1 MIFIPH
7 SPLSLHVYQLL
18 GRRLHS
24 AFIVLFLWSS
34 GGWFTFNDSRVTP
47 TDEEAVKRAWGGRW
61 GQSSTWQRRCAVSS
75 GTGVSSQG
83 AGVGSSSSSQS
94 SAEPT
99 THKWG
104 NSAANAYML
113 MYRRV
118 DPPVNK
124 RHLRREEVPEHVVR
138 EVRDEDRRVA
148 EAEATA
154 EAARVAQASTI
165 HVKVKLNGGPEEKL
179 IKGDKRRPIREL
191 ADRAAEAFGVPIFG
205 EVLEEKGEPLIGAE
219 LVMESVSDGGDSGGG
234 ETDRETQDEGRSDV
248 SAVGRGGVGTGTVA
262 VASAVT
268 NDLDHGSNDLSDGR
282 EGLEIV
288 GYDDAA
294 SGSSIAPAEALSK
307 VGSPPVQRLVR
318 LREYICVARLP
329 GMPLEEE
336 SSPADLFFPSSN
348 KTLWLET
355 REPGFPWLRFDRDDI
370 NVVVVRF
377 ERVQEFDDPVEAA
390 MCREERVVGNGDE
403 EGAGSRIS
411 TEASPGKVPL
421 PPRVFPVLGKFAPER
436 NTRMKPSGTVREV
449 RAQLA
454 EFAGTVEERTRVFTM
469 ETDRPESTY
478 KVVCP
483 PRFSHQRLVET
494 PHPVNGGYEGVCHE
508 GADEKSVGD
517 REDDAAF
524 PREPRTIYNNASSSP
539 FSLSTA
545 AASAG
550 EQMETKDAAPMIGF
564 TTAKELVEAEARKA
578 ATVAATNCIEGIEG
592 EIDGAYCQEDDG
604 SSLAGHAVEE
614 PDKEDEIVVLGKRGT
629 NFVHKVFVE
638 EVPEE
643 EMGDDGGGN
652 MSLAVQ
658 AALDEPNR

>member
-1 MIFIPH
+1 MT
-7 SPLSLHVYQLL
+7 
-18 GRRLHS
+18 
-24 AFIVLFLWSS
+24 LFLWSP

-61 GQSSTWQRRCAVSS
+61 GQSSTWQRRCVVSS
-75 GTGVSSQG
+75 GTGVSTQG

-165 HVKVKLNGGPEEKL
+165 HVKVKLNGGLEEKTV
-179 IKGDKRRPIREL
+179 KGDKRRPIREL
-191 ADRAAEAFGVPIFG
+191 ADRAAEAFGVPVFG

-248 SAVGRGGVGTGTVA
+248 SAVGRGGVGAGTIA
-262 VASAVT
+262 GASAIT
-268 NDLDHGSNDLSDGR
+268 NDPDHVSNEISDGR

-288 GYDDAA
+288 GYGAAA

-307 VGSPPVQRLVR
+307 AGSPSVQRLVR
-318 LREYICVARLP
+318 LREYICAARLP
-329 GMPLEEE
+329 GIPLEEE
-336 SSPADLFFPSSN
+336 SSPADLFFTSSN

-355 REPGFPWLRFDRDDI
+355 REPGFPWPRFDRDDI
-370 NVVVVRF
+370 NVEVVRF
-377 ERVQEFDDPVEAA
+377 ERVRGFDDSVEAA
-390 MCREERVVGNGDE
+390 ICREDRVVGNGE
-403 EGAGSRIS
+403 EERAVGRIL
-411 TEASPGKVPL
+411 TEALPAKVPL
-421 PPRVFPVLGKFAPER
+421 PPRVFPVVGKFAPER

-454 EFAGTVEERTRVFTM
+454 QFAGTVEERTRVFTM

-478 KVVCP
+478 KVLCP
-483 PRFSHQRLVET
+483 PRFSRQRLVGI
-494 PHPVNGGYEGVCHE
+494 PPPVNGYGGVRHE
-508 GADEKSVGD
+508 GAGEKSVGD
-517 REDDAAF
+517 RDDDAAF
-524 PREPRTIYNNASSSP
+524 PREPKTICNNSSSSP
-539 FSLSTA
+539 FPLSTEA
-545 AASAG
+545 GSAD
-550 EQMETKDAAPMIGF
+550 EQVETKDAAPMIGF

-578 ATVAATNCIEGIEG
+578 VTVAETICIEGIEG
-592 EIDGAYCQEDDG
+592 EIDGAYCEGDEG

-614 PDKEDEIVVLGKRGT
+614 PDIEDEMVVLGKRGA

-643 EMGDDGGGN
+643 EMEDDGGEN
-652 MSLAVQ
+652 ISLAVQ